1 MGGKYCLRCKS
12 KTLLGVVSKLL
23 KAKKNIDITQ
33 QCFALLPQVNYPAN
47 NLNFYWRRRWLDWI
61 QAIFLNLLLLHIT
74 LCPHWFHWFSGLPT
88 ALHTEGGAFAGC
100 KTNLKPRNIF
110 LHSFKRIWQAESKNS
125 KWLGVI
131 STNYT
136 KKSRVWL
143 RIYSSV
149 YNTKTRMPCRPGG
162 IYWDSW
168 DFSQPNFAENEGKMW
183 KNVLCDSFA
192 PFLRYWLF
200 WSYWS

>member
-1 MGGKYCLRCKS
+1 MGHGLPGFWQISYYLVILS
-12 KTLLGVVSKLL
+12 QQLGGQ
-23 KAKKNIDITQ
+23 T
-33 QCFALLPQVNYPAN
+33 
-47 NLNFYWRRRWLDWI
+47 
-61 QAIFLNLLLLHIT
+61 T
-74 LCPHWFHWFSGLPT
+74 CPNGFSGPPT

-149 YNTKTRMPCRPGG
+149 YNTKTRMPLQARWNILGQMGFFPTKFWIDG
-162 IYWDSW
+162 DSF
-168 DFSQPNFAENEGKMW
+168 DTFIVG
-183 KNVLCDSFA
+183 KNVRKCAL
-192 PFLRYWLF
+192 W
-200 WSYWS
+200 

>member
-1 MGGKYCLRCKS
+1 MKVIGLNPGY
-12 KTLLGVVSKLL
+12 LL
-23 KAKKNIDITQ
+23 KSFLLYITM
-33 QCFALLPQVNYPAN
+33 YP
-47 NLNFYWRRRWLDWI
+47 
-61 QAIFLNLLLLHIT
+61 HG
-74 LCPHWFHWFSGLPT
+74 FSGPPT

-162 IYWDSW
+162 KYWDSW
-168 DFSQPNFAENEGKMW
+168 DVCLFQGWDGYWGLSGFPLCLTDVSVIAENSPESL
-183 KNVLCDSFA
+183 V
-192 PFLRYWLF
+192 PFVQLQWL
-200 WSYWS
+200 WNSDNG

>member
-1 MGGKYCLRCKS
+1 MIGLNPGY
-12 KTLLGVVSKLL
+12 LLISFLL
-23 KAKKNIDITQ
+23 YITM
-33 QCFALLPQVNYPAN
+33 
-47 NLNFYWRRRWLDWI
+47 
-61 QAIFLNLLLLHIT
+61 
-74 LCPHWFHWFSGLPT
+74 CPHEFSGPPT

-162 IYWDSW
+162 KYWDSW
-168 DFSQPNFAENEGKMW
+168 DFSQPNFAEK
-183 KNVLCDSFA
+183 VFLLI
-192 PFLRYWLF
+192 PFLGGKFAKMCFVIVLPR
-200 WSYWS
+200 SYDIDCFEVTGPNQV

>member
-1 MGGKYCLRCKS
+1 MGRAGYSR
-12 KTLLGVVSKLL
+12 
-23 KAKKNIDITQ
+23 
-33 QCFALLPQVNYPAN
+33 
-47 NLNFYWRRRWLDWI
+47 
-61 QAIFLNLLLLHIT
+61 HIT
-74 LCPHWFHWFSGLPT
+74 TCPHGFSGPPT

-162 IYWDSW
+162 TYWDSW
-168 DFSQPNFAENEGKMW
+168 DFSQPNFAEKVVLLIPLMGEKMCE
-183 KNVLCDSFA
+183 NVLCEGLEQHDLKLHG
-192 PFLRYWLF
+192 PWRCTFLNWVKKYLRCTF
-200 WSYWS
+200 WHVFW

>member
-1 MGGKYCLRCKS
+1 MGRAGYSR
-12 KTLLGVVSKLL
+12 
-23 KAKKNIDITQ
+23 
-33 QCFALLPQVNYPAN
+33 
-47 NLNFYWRRRWLDWI
+47 
-61 QAIFLNLLLLHIT
+61 HIT
-74 LCPHWFHWFSGLPT
+74 TCPHGFSGPPT

-162 IYWDSW
+162 TYWDSW
-168 DFSQPNFAENEGKMW
+168 DFSQPNFAEKVVLLIPLMGEKCAKMCFVI
-183 KNVLCDSFA
+183 VL
-192 PFLRYWLF
+192 PL
-200 WSYWS
+200 SYDIDCFEVTGPNQV

>member
-1 MGGKYCLRCKS
+1 MGRAGYSR
-12 KTLLGVVSKLL
+12 
-23 KAKKNIDITQ
+23 
-33 QCFALLPQVNYPAN
+33 
-47 NLNFYWRRRWLDWI
+47 
-61 QAIFLNLLLLHIT
+61 HIT
-74 LCPHWFHWFSGLPT
+74 TCPHGFSGPPT

-162 IYWDSW
+162 TYWDSW
-168 DFSQPNFAENEGKMW
+168 DFSQPNFAEKVVLLIPLMGEKCAKMCFVRALSSTTSSCTDLEDARSW
-183 KNVLCDSFA
+183 IGSENIWDARFGM
-192 PFLRYWLF
+192 FF
-200 WSYWS
+200 W

>member
-1 MGGKYCLRCKS
+1 MGRADYAR
-12 KTLLGVVSKLL
+12 
-23 KAKKNIDITQ
+23 
-33 QCFALLPQVNYPAN
+33 
-47 NLNFYWRRRWLDWI
+47 
-61 QAIFLNLLLLHIT
+61 HIT
-74 LCPHWFHWFSGLPT
+74 TCPHGFSGPPT

-162 IYWDSW
+162 TYWDSW
-168 DFSQPNFAENEGKMW
+168 DFSQPNFAEEVIFLIPLLGG
-183 KNVLCDSFA
+183 KNVRKCALWYFC
-192 PFLRYWLF
+192 PFFTILIVLKLLVLIKFKILPPGMVWLDCQANL
-200 WSYWS
+200 